1 MSQSDLEAE
10 MALFIRVN
18 NLPEPEREYRFHP
31 KRRWQF
37 DFAWPGAMLA
47 LEVEGGVHMR
57 RARHTSGVGFTGD
70 CEKYNEA
77 LVEGWRVLR
86 VTGEQVSSGAAL
98 DWVRRAL
105 GVQGGEAAPRVW

>member
-37 DFAWPGAMLA
+37 DFAWPGVMLA
-47 LEVEGGVHMR
+47 LEVEGGVYSGG
-57 RARHTSGVGFTGD
+57 RHTTGSGFTGD

-77 LVEGWRVLR
+77 LIRGWRVLR
-86 VTGEQVSSGAAL
+86 VTGEQVESGAAL

>member
-1 MSQSDLEAE
+1 

-37 DFAWPGAMLA
+37 DFAWPGVMLA

-77 LVEGWRVLR
+77 LICLLY
-86 VTGEQVSSGAAL
+86 TSPS
-98 DWVRRAL
+98 
-105 GVQGGEAAPRVW
+105 PRD

>member
-1 MSQSDLEAE
+1 
-10 MALFIRVN
+10 
-18 NLPEPEREYRFHP
+18 
-31 KRRWQF
+31 
-37 DFAWPGAMLA
+37 
-47 LEVEGGVHMR
+47 MR

-77 LVEGWRVLR
+77 LIGGWRVLR

-105 GVQGGEAAPRVW
+105 GVQGGEAAPREW